1 MLRFEQ
7 LKNYSFPDAHL
18 SVPLQV
24 SDLFHMALAVLQ
36 SLGHAFN
43 PEIQSENIII
53 SIALERCSWCHS
65 GIG

>member
-7 LKNYSFPDAHL
+7 LKKYSFPDAHL

-24 SDLFHMALAVLQ
+24 SDLFHMALAVSQ

-53 SIALERCSWCHS
+53 LNNMKQVV
-65 GIG
+65 

>member
-36 SLGHAFN
+36 SLEHASN
-43 PEIQSENIII
+43 PEIQSVNRII
-53 SIALERCSWCHS
+53 LNNMKQVV
-65 GIG
+65 